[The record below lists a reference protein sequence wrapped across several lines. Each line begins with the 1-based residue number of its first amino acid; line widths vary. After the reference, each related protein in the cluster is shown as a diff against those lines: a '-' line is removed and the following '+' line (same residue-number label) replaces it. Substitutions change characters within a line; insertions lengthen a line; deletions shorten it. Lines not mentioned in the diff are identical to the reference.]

1 MDRNGNPL
9 EIGKTYMNTH
19 GFVGKYMGVTEN
31 NEYMF
36 QKLNWIRKK
45 EVVIRSAQLVSTLF
59 PISMESDGYIADTDV
74 EVIEGGKKKVF
85 RRRKSKKILRKFRK
99 SRKSKKMR

>member
-19 GFVGKYMGVTEN
+19 GFVGKYMGITEN

-45 EVVIRSAQLVSTLF
+45 RGSYKISTIGFNLVSN
-59 PISMESDGYIADTDV
+59 IN
-74 EVIEGGKKKVF
+74 GK
-85 RRRKSKKILRKFRK
+85 
-99 SRKSKKMR
+99 